1 MQDKSLNVELRT
13 EKGKNANRRLR
24 DSGYIPAVLYSHGES
39 ESIKVDKKDFFT
51 LFHGHI
57 SESVIF
63 DLKYKDNAD
72 LKQMA
77 FVKDYHLDPVSGE
90 VLHLDFFKVTL
101 GEIIHTNVPIEIIG
115 TPVGL
120 KMGGLLEVTERE
132 LEIECLPKDLPGKI
146 EVDVT
151 ELDVGDSIHAEDLN
165 IGDAVTLMCSGDT
178 VIAAV
183 HMAKVAK
190 AAEGEEEAEEAAIEE
205 SAEESGETAE

>member
-1 MQDKSLNVELRT
+1 MRDKSLNVELRT

-24 DSGYIPAVLYSHGES
+24 DSGYIPAVLYSHGEC
-39 ESIKVDKKDFFT
+39 ESIKVEKKDFFT

-63 DLKYKDNAD
+63 DLNYKDNTD

-77 FVKDYHLDPVSGE
+77 FVKDYHVDPVSGE

-101 GEIIHTNVPIEIIG
+101 GEKIHTNVAIEIVG
-115 TPVGL
+115 TPAGL
-120 KMGGLLEVTERE
+120 KMGGLLEVSERE

-151 ELDVGDSIHAEDLN
+151 NLDVGDSIHAEDLK
-165 IGDAVTLMCSGDT
+165 IGDGVTLMCSGDT

-183 HMAKVAK
+183 HMAKAAK
-190 AAEGEEEAEEAAIEE
+190 AAEGEEGAEEAALEE
-205 SAEESGETAE
+205 GAEVSGETAE